1 MPYGKCTV
9 CEVAPSQRGAN
20 FILLKWLI
28 MDEHQVKQI
37 IDSAIAKLIEND
49 AELLDINVSERALMF
64 HLARY
69 IHELTPVEFNV
80 DCEYN
85 RHLKDPK
92 SLLFAKNA
100 SGVDAGH
107 KVLPDILIH
116 IRNSDEKNLLVI
128 EIKKPE
134 VNFDEDIKRLKAFK
148 KEPYSYTF
156 AALVIIGN
164 VGTKPISEIQW
175 V

>member
-1 MPYGKCTV
+1 
-9 CEVAPSQRGAN
+9 
-20 FILLKWLI
+20 
-28 MDEHQVKQI
+28 
-37 IDSAIAKLIEND
+37 
-49 AELLDINVSERALMF
+49 MF

-92 SLLFAKNA
+92 RLLLAKNA
-100 SGVDAGH
+100 SGDDAGD
-107 KVLPDILIH
+107 KVLPDILIYK
-116 IRNSDEKNLLVI
+116 RNSDERNLLVI

-134 VNFDEDIKRLKAFK
+134 VNFDKDIQRLRAFK
-148 KEPYSYTF
+148 KDPYNYTF
-156 AALVIIGN
+156 AALVIIGK
-164 VGTKPISEIQW
+164 VGAEPVSEIKW